1 MTKSNIYE
9 LVESRLTDSPL
20 NSYLSLLSEIIHS
33 FSSSLKLEHTLHT
46 TICQVLDY
54 LDGEAASVF
63 LLGNDDRE
71 LFCKV
76 CVGPVDISGLR
87 IPSTSGIVGR
97 AVIERRT
104 QMIRDT
110 RTEKDFFDAV
120 DEQTGFETRSILCA
134 PLLIKDA
141 CIGALEVINKRGTP
155 PLFNEQDQSVLN
167 VLAGLA
173 SLAIHNA
180 RMAESLVEQERM
192 QKELEMAREIQEGL
206 LPNRSPDSFPL
217 HGINIPAREVSGD
230 FFDWY
235 VLSDGQIFFT
245 LGDVSGKGMNAAL
258 LMATTVS
265 LLHCLGKTTDS
276 LPTMMA
282 QVNNEICESA
292 RRGMFVTAIA
302 GIYHPRTQT
311 VQWVNA
317 GHQPPLFHHSNGS
330 FEEIPADTPPL
341 GIIPNLSFDQSERT
355 IDNGTLYLFTDGV
368 TESKDGNGK
377 TIDVG
382 GMINFIKASQQL
394 PARQRLQNIV
404 DRVTGYNTQQ
414 HDDVTMLLI
423 ESVSR

>member
-9 LVESRLTDSPL
+9 LIEPQLTASPL
-20 NSYLSLLSEIIHS
+20 DSYLSLLSEIIHS

-54 LDGEAASVF
+54 LEGEAASVF
-63 LLGNDDRE
+63 LLENDDQE
-71 LFCKV
+71 LFCKI

-87 IPSTSGIVGR
+87 IPATSGIVGR

-110 RTEKDFFDAV
+110 RKEKDFFDAV

-134 PLLIKDA
+134 PLLIKGT
-141 CIGALEVINKRGTP
+141 CIGALEVINKRGNP

-206 LPNRSPDSFPL
+206 LPDQAPDSFPL

-230 FFDWY
+230 FLDWY
-235 VLSDGQIFFT
+235 PLSGGQIFFT

-276 LPTMMA
+276 LPRMMA

-292 RRGMFVTAIA
+292 RRGMFVTVIA
-302 GIYHPRTQT
+302 GIYQPHTQT

-317 GHQPPLFHHSNGS
+317 GHQPPLFHRSDGS

-341 GIIPNLSFDQSERT
+341 GIIPNLSFEQSERT

-368 TESKDGNGK
+368 TESKDGDGN
-377 TIDVG
+377 TIDVS
-382 GMINFIKASQQL
+382 GMIDFIEASQQL
-394 PARQRLQNIV
+394 PAQQRLQNIV
-404 DRVTGYNTQQ
+404 DRVISDNAQQ
-414 HDDVTMLLI
+414 HDDVTVLLI
-423 ESVSR
+423 ESRSG

>member
-1 MTKSNIYE
+1 
-9 LVESRLTDSPL
+9 
-20 NSYLSLLSEIIHS
+20 
-33 FSSSLKLEHTLHT
+33 
-46 TICQVLDY
+46 
-54 LDGEAASVF
+54 
-63 LLGNDDRE
+63 
-71 LFCKV
+71 
-76 CVGPVDISGLR
+76 
-87 IPSTSGIVGR
+87 
-97 AVIERRT
+97 
-104 QMIRDT
+104 MIRDT
-110 RTEKDFFDAV
+110 RKEKDFFDAV

-134 PLLIKDA
+134 PLLIEGA

-155 PLFNEQDQSVLN
+155 PLFNEQDRSVLN

-206 LPNRSPDSFPL
+206 LPDQAPDSFPL

-230 FFDWY
+230 FLDWY
-235 VLSDGQIFFT
+235 PLSDGQIFFT

-276 LPTMMA
+276 LPKMMA

-302 GIYHPRTQT
+302 GIYQPHTQT

-355 IDNGTLYLFTDGV
+355 INNGTLYLFTDGV

-382 GMINFIKASQQL
+382 GVIDLIEASQQL
-394 PARQRLQNIV
+394 PAQQRLQNIV
-404 DRVTGYNTQQ
+404 DCVTRDNAQR

-423 ESVSR
+423 EQSI